1 MTPRDDLHELDDA
14 TAAAAEALAAGAIR
28 FQPSPRFED
37 RLAGRLRAA
46 AAGIAAPGPVAAPAG
61 ITPLGRIAA
70 GTGLVMPDGSVPV
83 AGLVPRAR
91 LLARAG
97 LTVIAGPASAAGVA
111 TPASLVPGAAPSA
124 GPTAWPVGI
133 GQAVERVPRPV
144 LVGGAIASGVSLAG
158 AAVVA
163 WVRLRRSS

>member
-1 MTPRDDLHELDDA
+1 VIPRDDLHELDDA

-28 FQPSPRFED
+28 FQPSPRFEE
-37 RLAGRLRAA
+37 RLAARLREA
-46 AAGIAAPGPVAAPAG
+46 AAGITARGPIAAPAV
-61 ITPLGRIAA
+61 ITARGP
-70 GTGLVMPDGSVPV
+70 MV
-83 AGLVPRAR
+83 AVG
-91 LLARAG
+91 
-97 LTVIAGPASAAGVA
+97 GVA
-111 TPASLVPGAAPSA
+111 TPRGLVPGAAPAA
-124 GPTAWPVGI
+124 GPIAWPVGI